1 MLTDEPES
9 VLTKL
14 PHTKL
19 SAWIESVI
27 IKINEYIFWLWPI
40 LMVVIVLNVLMRY
53 FLGEGRVEFE
63 ELQWHLYAIGWV
75 IGLSY
80 CVVKN
85 EHVRV
90 DVFYER
96 FSIKTRCWVE
106 LLGMVFLLFPFLIL
120 VIIYAVPF
128 VLYSWE
134 LSEVSTAPGGLPYRW
149 FIKSILLFGFVLLG
163 LSVIAKLS
171 QVINYLFTGGRAT
184 AEKEGNN
191 GN

>member
-1 MLTDEPES
+1 MHTDESQS

-14 PHTKL
+14 PHTIL
-19 SAWIESVI
+19 SAWIERII
-27 IKINEYIFWLWPI
+27 IKINEYAFWIWPI
-40 LMVVIVLNVLMRY
+40 LMLVIVINVLMRY
-53 FLGEGRVEFE
+53 FIGEGRVEFE
-63 ELQWHLYAIGWV
+63 ELQWHLYATGWIV
-75 IGLSY
+75 GLSY

-96 FSIKTRCWVE
+96 FSLKTRCWIE
-106 LLGMVFLLFPFLIL
+106 LLGMVFLLLPFLL
-120 VIIYAVPF
+120 VVIIYAVPF

-149 FIKSILLFGFVLLG
+149 FIKSMLLFGFVLLG

-171 QVINYLFTGGRAT
+171 QVINYLIRGTRLI
-184 AEKEGNN
+184 AEKESKDGN
-191 GN
+191 

>member
-1 MLTDEPES
+1 MHTDEPES

-106 LLGMVFLLFPFLIL
+106 LLGMVFLLLPFLIL
-120 VIIYAVPF
+120 VIIYAIPF

-171 QVINYLFTGGRAT
+171 QVINYLITGGRST
-184 AEKEGNN
+184 AEKEGKN
-191 GN
+191 GS